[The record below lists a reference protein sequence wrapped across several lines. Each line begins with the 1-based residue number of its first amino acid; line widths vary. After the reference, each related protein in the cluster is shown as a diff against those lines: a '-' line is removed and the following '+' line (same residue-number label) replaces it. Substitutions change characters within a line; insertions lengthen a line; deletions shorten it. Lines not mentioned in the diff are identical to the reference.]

1 MTRPGRPAS
10 PHPAGNPPRG
20 ADQSPRGWIFAAL
33 LAAVLAVYWPS
44 LGGEFLW
51 DDAGHVT
58 APELQ
63 SWSGLS
69 RIWFEPGATQQ
80 YYPLLHSA
88 FWLEHHLWGET
99 APGYRL
105 VNVLWHVTSAWLLTV
120 LLRRLAVPGALFA
133 GFLFALHP
141 VAVESVAWITEQKNT
156 LSTVFYLLA
165 ALAWLR
171 FEDDRTPQ
179 RYARASIWFLAAL
192 LTKSVTATLP
202 AALLVLAWWRRGRVS
217 WRDDVRP
224 LLPWLAAGVGAGLV
238 TVWFE
243 QTGIGAQGGEF
254 ALGPVERGL
263 LAGRLVWFYAGKLA
277 WPANLAFFYPRWTI
291 EAGAAWSYLFP
302 AAALLLVGILA
313 WRSRRQRGPLA
324 AALLFGGTL
333 FPALGFVNVYPFVF
347 SYAADHFQYLASL
360 GAFAAAAAG
369 GTILARTVA
378 SQLTWLRPSAAA
390 VVVLGVLGLLTW
402 RQAGHYVDN
411 VTLYRATLER
421 NPGSW
426 VAHHNLATELAA
438 RGEHETAL
446 THARRA
452 QEAKPDSPEV
462 LNTLANALVH
472 AGQPEAALPF
482 IVRAQQLQPKY
493 ALAEN
498 THGLALIALG
508 RRDEAIPRFERAI
521 SLQPNLAEAHFNLGL
536 ARAEQGQFAE
546 ATTAFART
554 IQLRP
559 DHAGAE
565 LNWGLALAVLGR
577 WPEARPH
584 FERAVMIEPDSGALH
599 QAYGRALLAASLP
612 DDAIARFRE
621 ALRLEPALPG
631 LHHDL
636 ATALQQVGRSDEARA
651 HTREPAARGEPK
663 TGPGG
668 ARSP

>member
-10 PHPAGNPPRG
+10 PPSAGNSPGG
-20 ADQSPRGWIFAAL
+20 ADQSPRGWIFAVL

-63 SWSGLS
+63 SWSGLA

-88 FWLEHHLWGET
+88 FWLEHQLWGEA

-105 VNVLWHVTSAWLLTV
+105 VNVLWHATSAWLLIA

-171 FEDDRTPQ
+171 FEEERTPG
-179 RYARASIWFLAAL
+179 RYARASLWFLAAL

-217 WRDDVRP
+217 WRNDVRP
-224 LLPWLAAGVGAGLV
+224 LLPLLAAGVGAGLV

-263 LAGRLVWFYAGKLA
+263 LAGRLVWFYLGTLV

-291 EAGAAWSYLFP
+291 EAGAASSYVFP
-302 AAALLLVGILA
+302 TAALLLVGILV
-313 WRSRRQRGPLA
+313 WWSRRQRGPLA

-360 GAFAAAAAG
+360 AAFAAAAAG
-369 GTILARTVA
+369 ATTLARNVA

-438 RGEHETAL
+438 RGEQEAAL
-446 THARRA
+446 AHARRA
-452 QEAKPDSPEV
+452 HQAKPDSPEV
-462 LNTLANALVH
+462 LNTLANTLVH
-472 AGQPEAALPF
+472 AGQAEAALPLV
-482 IVRAQQLQPKY
+482 VRARQLQPKY

-508 RRDEAIPRFERAI
+508 RRDEAVPHFERAI
-521 SLQPNLAEAHFNLGL
+521 TLQPNLAEAHFNLGL
-536 ARAEQGQFAE
+536 ARAELGKFAE

-554 IQLRP
+554 VQFRP

-584 FERAVMIEPDSGALH
+584 FERAVTIEPDSGALH
-599 QAYGRALLAASLP
+599 QTYGRALLAASLP
-612 DDAIARFRE
+612 EDALARFRE
-621 ALRLEPALPG
+621 ALRLDPRLPG

-636 ATALQQVGRSDEARA
+636 ATALQQVGRTDEARA
-651 HTREPAARGEPK
+651 HAREAAARGVPMPVPDGIRK
-663 TGPGG
+663 P
-668 ARSP
+668 

>member
-10 PHPAGNPPRG
+10 PPPAGNPPLG
-20 ADQSPRGWIFAAL
+20 ADQGPRGWIFAAL
-33 LAAVLAVYWPS
+33 LAAVLAAYWPS

-51 DDAGHVT
+51 DDDGHVT

-63 SWSGLS
+63 SWSGLA

-88 FWLEHHLWGET
+88 FWLEHHLWGEA

-105 VNVLWHVTSAWLLTV
+105 VNVLWHVTSAWLLIV

-171 FEDDRTPQ
+171 FEDDRTPR

-202 AALLVLAWWRRGRVS
+202 AALLVLAWWRRGRLS

-243 QTGIGAQGGEF
+243 QTGIGAQGVEF
-254 ALGPVERGL
+254 ALGPIERGL
-263 LAGRLVWFYAGKLA
+263 LAGRLVWFYAGTLV

-302 AAALLLVGILA
+302 AAALLLVGSLA
-313 WRSRRQRGPLA
+313 WWSRRRRGPLA

-347 SYAADHFQYLASL
+347 SYAADHFQYLAGL
-360 GAFAAAAAG
+360 GAFAAVAAG

-378 SQLTWLRPSAAA
+378 SQLTWLRPPAAA
-390 VVVLGVLGLLTW
+390 MVVLGALGLLTW

-438 RGEHETAL
+438 RGEHDAAL

-472 AGQPEAALPF
+472 AGQAEAALPLV
-482 IVRAQQLQPKY
+482 IRALQLLPKY

-508 RRDEAIPRFERAI
+508 RRDEAVPRFERAI
-521 SLQPNLAEAHFNLGL
+521 TLRPNLAEAHFNLGL
-536 ARAEQGQFAE
+536 ARAEQGRFAE
-546 ATTAFART
+546 ATTAFARSV
-554 IQLRP
+554 QLRP

-565 LNWGLALAVLGR
+565 LNWALALAVLGR

-584 FERAVMIEPDSGALH
+584 FERAVAIEPDSGALH
-599 QAYGRALLAASLP
+599 QAYGRALLTASLP

-651 HTREPAARGEPK
+651 HAREAAVRGEPMMV
-663 TGPGG
+663 PGG
-668 ARSP
+668 IRKP

>member
-10 PHPAGNPPRG
+10 PHPAGNLPRG

-44 LGGEFLW
+44 LGGDFLW

-58 APELQ
+58 APDLQ
-63 SWSGLS
+63 SWSGLA

-88 FWLEHHLWGET
+88 FWLEHHLWGEA

-105 VNVLWHVTSAWLLTV
+105 VNVLWHVTSAWLLIA

-133 GFLFALHP
+133 GFVFALHP

-179 RYARASIWFLAAL
+179 HYARASLWFLAAL

-202 AALLVLAWWRRGRVS
+202 AALMVLAWWRRGRLS
-217 WRDDVRP
+217 WRDDTRP
-224 LLPWLAAGVGAGLV
+224 LLPWLAAGIGAGLV

-254 ALGPVERGL
+254 ALGPVEHGL
-263 LAGRLVWFYAGKLA
+263 LAGRLVWFYAGTLV

-313 WRSRRQRGPLA
+313 WWSRRQRGPLA
-324 AALLFGGTL
+324 ATLLFGGTL

-378 SQLTWLRPSAAA
+378 SKVTWLRPRVAA

-402 RQAGHYVDN
+402 KQAGHYVDN

-438 RGEHETAL
+438 RGEHEAAL
-446 THARRA
+446 VHARRA
-452 QEAKPDSPEV
+452 HEAKPDSPEV

-472 AGQPEAALPF
+472 AGQPEAASPLV
-482 IVRAQQLQPKY
+482 VRARQLQPKY

-536 ARAEQGQFAE
+536 ARAEQGKFAE

-554 IQLRP
+554 VQLRP
-559 DHAGAE
+559 DHAAAE

-584 FERAVMIEPDSGALH
+584 FERAVTIEPDSGALH
-599 QAYGRALLAASLP
+599 QAYGRALLTASLP

-636 ATALQQVGRSDEARA
+636 ATALQQVGRTDEARA
-651 HTREPAARGEPK
+651 HAREAAARGEPMMV
-663 TGPGG
+663 PGG
-668 ARSP
+668 IRKP

>member
-10 PHPAGNPPRG
+10 PPPAGNSPRG
-20 ADQSPRGWIFAAL
+20 ADQSPHGWIFAAL

-51 DDAGHVT
+51 DDAGHIT

-63 SWSGLS
+63 SWSGLA

-88 FWLEHHLWGET
+88 FWLEHHLWGE
-99 APGYRL
+99 AALGYRL
-105 VNVLWHVTSAWLLTV
+105 MNVLWHATSAWLLIA

-171 FEDDRTPQ
+171 FEDDRTPR
-179 RYARASIWFLAAL
+179 RYAHASLWFLAAL

-202 AALLVLAWWRRGRVS
+202 AALLVLSWWRHGRLS
-217 WRDDVRP
+217 WREDVRP

-243 QTGIGAQGGEF
+243 KTGIGAQGGEF

-263 LAGRLVWFYAGKLA
+263 LAGRLVWFYAGTLA
-277 WPANLAFFYPRWTI
+277 WPADLAFFYPRWTI
-291 EAGAAWSYLFP
+291 EAGAAWAYLFP
-302 AAALLLVGILA
+302 AAALALVGILA
-313 WRSRRQRGPLA
+313 WWSRRQRGPLA

-369 GTILARTVA
+369 GAILARNV
-378 SQLTWLRPSAAA
+378 SSRLTGLRPPAAA
-390 VVVLGVLGLLTW
+390 VVVLGVLALLTW
-402 RQAGHYVDN
+402 RHAETFIDN
-411 VTLYRATLER
+411 ITLYRATLER

-426 VAHHNLATELAA
+426 VAHHNLATELTA
-438 RGEHETAL
+438 RGEHGAAL
-446 THARRA
+446 SHARRA
-452 QEAKPDSPEV
+452 HEAKPDSPEV

-472 AGQPEAALPF
+472 AGQAEAALPLV
-482 IVRAQQLQPKY
+482 VRARELQPKY

-498 THGLALIALG
+498 THGLALVALG
-508 RRDEAIPRFERAI
+508 RRDEAVPHFERAI
-521 SLQPNLAEAHFNLGL
+521 TLQPNLAEAHFNLGL
-536 ARAEQGQFAE
+536 ARAELGKFAE

-554 IQLRP
+554 VQLLP

-584 FERAVMIEPDSGALH
+584 FERAVAIEPDSGALH
-599 QAYGRALLAASLP
+599 QAFGRALLAGSQP
-612 DDAIARFRE
+612 DEAIAHLRE

-631 LHHDL
+631 LHRDL
-636 ATALQQVGRSDEARA
+636 ATALQQLGRTDEARA
-651 HTREPAARGEPK
+651 HAREAAARGE
-663 TGPGG
+663 TMLEPGG
-668 ARSP
+668 IRRP